1 MSDSLS
7 NLQDGE
13 TLDLGFIGEAVDE
26 TIELNM
32 QWSLLNHSTYN
43 VSVLHDLD
51 GVYIDQETEPVMA
64 SENAAGI
71 LWVLMTS
78 GLFHRVKIEAT
89 GDRQRYEIRLL
100 EATMAYQG
108 QLS

>member
-1 MSDSLS
+1 MADSLS
-7 NLQDGE
+7 DLQDGQ
-13 TLDLGFIGEAVDE
+13 TLDLGSISEAVDE
-26 TIELNM
+26 TIEMNM

-71 LWVLMTS
+71 LWVLLTS
-78 GLFHRVKIEAT
+78 GFFHRVKIEAV
-89 GDRQRYEIRLL
+89 DERQRFKIRLL

>member
-1 MSDSLS
+1 MSDSVDL
-7 NLQDGE
+7 LVDGG
-13 TLDLGFIGEAVDE
+13 TLDLGSIGEAVDE
-26 TIELNM
+26 IIEMNM

-51 GVYIDQETEPVMA
+51 GVYIDQQTEPIMA
-64 SENAAGI
+64 VEKASGI

-78 GLFHRVKIEAT
+78 GFFHRVYIEAT
-89 GDRQRYEIRLL
+89 DDRQRYEIRLL